1 MSINRRKA
9 LAAPLVTV
17 LGLSALAGC
26 SFRDSAP
33 ESNFLLLD
41 GSYVNL
47 GALKGKVVLVNFWAT
62 TCTTCVK
69 EMPEIVETYTKYQSK
84 GFETI
89 AVAMQYDPVSWVVN
103 FTQTRQ
109 LPFKVAL
116 DNTGNNAKQ
125 WGDVK
130 ATPTTFIVDKRGK
143 IVKKYVGAPDFL
155 ALHALLEA
163 LLVE

>member
-69 EMPEIVETYTKYQSK
+69 EMPEIVDE
-84 GFETI
+84 
-89 AVAMQYDPVSWVVN
+89 
-103 FTQTRQ
+103 
-109 LPFKVAL
+109 
-116 DNTGNNAKQ
+116 
-125 WGDVK
+125 
-130 ATPTTFIVDKRGK
+130 
-143 IVKKYVGAPDFL
+143 APL
-155 ALHALLEA
+155 KT
-163 LLVE
+163 